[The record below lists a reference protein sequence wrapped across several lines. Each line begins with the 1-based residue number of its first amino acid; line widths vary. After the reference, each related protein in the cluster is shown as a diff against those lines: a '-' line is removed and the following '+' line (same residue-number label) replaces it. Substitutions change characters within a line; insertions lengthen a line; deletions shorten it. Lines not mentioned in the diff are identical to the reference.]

1 MIQIEYKCG
10 CKEMNFDYGKCPI
23 HQKDLVKRFKIDNV
37 LLAKI
42 RAQIELMT
50 TENMLAVNEIEELQE
65 RLDLQMDL
73 SKFDNWKKWNSIEA
87 LEVDCYLSI
96 LQKGK

>member
-1 MIQIEYKCG
+1 MVQIEYKCV
-10 CKEMNFDYGKCPI
+10 CKETNFEYNKCPI
-23 HQKDLVKRFKIDNV
+23 HQEAMVKRFRIDKV

-65 RLDLQMDL
+65 RLDLQMGL
-73 SKFDNWKKWNSIEA
+73 SKFDNWKKWISIEA